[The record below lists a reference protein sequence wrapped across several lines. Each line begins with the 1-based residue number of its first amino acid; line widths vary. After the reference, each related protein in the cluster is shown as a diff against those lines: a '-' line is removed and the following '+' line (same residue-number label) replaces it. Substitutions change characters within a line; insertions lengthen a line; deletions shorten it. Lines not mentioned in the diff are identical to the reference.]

1 MPTKIIAE
9 KEIEYPTED
18 TVEIEEVFNVCIFP
32 DEPAVDLEAW
42 KKYLNDSLIL
52 DDASL
57 DTIPSGSY
65 TVIVKF
71 AVGEKG
77 RLSKISILKDPG
89 HGLGERVTKLLLNC
103 EGIWRP
109 VIDKGG
115 YINSYRIQP
124 ITFTVEE
131 ECEEL
136 PANFIL

>member
-1 MPTKIIAE
+1 MRLFFIITLFIVINAAKSKHSMPTKIIAE
-9 KEIEYPTED
+9 KEIEYPSED

-77 RLSKISILKDPG
+77 RLSKISILK
-89 HGLGERVTKLLLNC
+89 
-103 EGIWRP
+103 
-109 VIDKGG
+109 
-115 YINSYRIQP
+115 
-124 ITFTVEE
+124 
-131 ECEEL
+131 
-136 PANFIL
+136 ILAMD